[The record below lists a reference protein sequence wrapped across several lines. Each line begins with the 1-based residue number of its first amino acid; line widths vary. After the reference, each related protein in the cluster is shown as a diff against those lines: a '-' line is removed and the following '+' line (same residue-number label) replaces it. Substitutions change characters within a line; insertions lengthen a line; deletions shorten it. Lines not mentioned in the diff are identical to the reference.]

1 MYIETVPFRPPE
13 VDLDTEAVFGIYYTS
28 GTTGRPKGVMNMHR
42 NVFNLVKA
50 YSKYSNIQKTDRI
63 LQFASYSFIQSLR
76 QIWPTLWYGVVGYY
90 IRFHCANCCCCYDY
104 SSGACLVLVRNPL
117 LFGNV
122 INQEKVNKL
131 VITSSAL
138 SLLNPT
144 KHPTLEVI
152 QLGGEAVPLK
162 LALRYVFISTLN
174 AVNKCLRHS

>member
-1 MYIETVPFRPPE
+1 M
-13 VDLDTEAVFGIYYTS
+13 S
-28 GTTGRPKGVMNMHR
+28 
-42 NVFNLVKA
+42 
-50 YSKYSNIQKTDRI
+50 
-63 LQFASYSFIQSLR
+63 
-76 QIWPTLWYGVVGYY
+76 
-90 IRFHCANCCCCYDY
+90 

-162 LALRYVFISTLN
+162 LALRYVYIDLIN
-174 AVNKCLRHS
+174 AFK

>member
-1 MYIETVPFRPPE
+1 M
-13 VDLDTEAVFGIYYTS
+13 
-28 GTTGRPKGVMNMHR
+28 
-42 NVFNLVKA
+42 
-50 YSKYSNIQKTDRI
+50 
-63 LQFASYSFIQSLR
+63 
-76 QIWPTLWYGVVGYY
+76 
-90 IRFHCANCCCCYDY
+90 
-104 SSGACLVLVRNPL
+104 LVRNPL